1 MAAPM
6 FRNEDEAAQYYLSSL
21 RGGTREEKVV
31 ARDGL
36 AAIFSRRGLFEEAAE
51 LYELNIRAGVQTP
64 ELFERLSNVYRQLGD
79 HESADAALVEARR
92 RRVASAAPAPV
103 ADSEAEAAR
112 PAPSRPRQEQPP
124 AAPRLL
130 HFPGSANAN
139 AQPAGP
145 SGVPAPPRVGPGSR
159 MGRPLVASARGSAAP
174 ALARE
179 LDLDAPPDFLS
190 SARASLPEQ
199 VPAVTARMPA
209 APWPAVAPGQ
219 MPEASAP
226 EVGARRRGGLPAPV
240 AVLGIVFGMIVVPV
254 VLLAVLV
261 VNPIAL
267 YLEGRAAGPPVDAQA
282 GEPPRLK
289 VAPGASSAWYVQ
301 DGRSVSGLWAS
312 PGLELALDQ
321 DLPGAG
327 RTFAVT
333 AQRPQSWGETITIV
347 ERRGQGRANQQT
359 VVPATFAA
367 PSSLPPTGTV
377 LDGRISGQLTAP
389 RLSESSQFNTTTEDV
404 NLPVRLVV
412 VSTPELWLDRFV
424 NALRMYADEDRWLLV
439 TIGALLAWCVL
450 AGAAALAFRIGQ
462 R

>member
-1 MAAPM
+1 M

-64 ELFERLSNVYRQLGD
+64 ELFERLSHVYRQLGD
-79 HESADAALVEARR
+79 HQSADAALAEARR
-92 RRVASAAPAPV
+92 RRAAGTARAPAAPV
-103 ADSEAEAAR
+103 ADSGAVPPPPNRSNQA
-112 PAPSRPRQEQPP
+112 QPP
-124 AAPRLL
+124 AEPRLL
-130 HFPGSANAN
+130 QFPGSAN

-145 SGVPAPPRVGPGSR
+145 SGAPAQPRVGPGSR
-159 MGRPLVASARGSAAP
+159 MRRPLVASARGSAAP
-174 ALARE
+174 ALAPE
-179 LDLDAPPDFLS
+179 LDLEAPPDFLS

-199 VPAVTARMPA
+199 VPAVTTRMPA
-209 APWPAVAPGQ
+209 SPWPAIDAGQ
-219 MPEASAP
+219 MPEARAA
-226 EVGARRRGGLPAPV
+226 EIEAGVRRQGGLPAPV

-267 YLEGRAAGPPVDAQA
+267 YLEGRAAGPTVDAQA
-282 GEPPRLK
+282 SEPPRLK
-289 VAPGASSAWYVQ
+289 VAAGSSSAWYVQ

-327 RTFAVT
+327 HTFAV
-333 AQRPQSWGETITIV
+333 AAPRAQSWGETITIV

-359 VVPATFAA
+359 VVPATFEA

-377 LDGRISGQLTAP
+377 INGRISGQLTAP
-389 RLSESSQFNTTTEDV
+389 RLSESSQFNTATEDV
-404 NLPVRLVV
+404 DLPVRLVV

-424 NALRMYADEDRWLLV
+424 NALRMYTHEDRWLLV

-450 AGAAALAFRIGQ
+450 AGAAAIVFRIGQ

>member
-51 LYELNIRAGVQTP
+51 LYELNIRAGVHTP

-79 HESADAALVEARR
+79 HESADAALAEARR
-92 RRVASAAPAPV
+92 RRSANAAPTPV
-103 ADSEAEAAR
+103 ADSEAAR
-112 PAPSRPRQEQPP
+112 PAPGRSQQEQPP
-124 AAPRLL
+124 AGPRLL

-139 AQPAGP
+139 AQPSGP
-145 SGVPAPPRVGPGSR
+145 SAAPAPPRVGPGSR
-159 MGRPLVASARGSAAP
+159 MGRARVASARGSAA
-174 ALARE
+174 LAHE
-179 LDLDAPPDFLS
+179 LDLSAPPDFLS

-209 APWPAVAPGQ
+209 SPWPVADAGQ
-219 MPEASAP
+219 VPEAIGAD
-226 EVGARRRGGLPAPV
+226 VATGARRRSGLPAPI
-240 AVLGIVFGMIVVPV
+240 AVLGVVFGMIVVPV

-261 VNPIAL
+261 VNPIGL
-267 YLEGRAAGPPVDAQA
+267 YLEGRAAGPTIDALA
-282 GEPPRLK
+282 AEPPRLK
-289 VAPGASSAWYVQ
+289 VAPGASSTCYVQ

-333 AQRPQSWGETITIV
+333 AARPQSWGETITIV

-359 VVPATFAA
+359 VVPATFEA

-424 NALRMYADEDRWLLV
+424 NALRMYTDEDRWLLV
-439 TIGALLAWCVL
+439 TIGALLAWCAL
-450 AGAAALAFRIGQ
+450 AGAAALVFRIGH